1 MPAITYDAIGNPR
14 NDGTWNYT
22 WAYGRQLR
30 SMYKGSFGTSGYTI
44 TLEEFEK
51 NYKDAHK

>member
-22 WAYGRQLR
+22 WAHGRQLS

-51 NYKDAHK
+51 TYKDAHK